1 LSRDAPEGSPS
12 GAPSGQPWGIS
23 LKFIA
28 LVSAAVAAFMLTA
41 FVVTRTMLE
50 DYAMRAADETADL
63 ILDQTDKRL
72 VAFFG
77 ELEAL
82 ARSLAGTRPVQEVD
96 VAAMRDLFIQAVL
109 ARSSY
114 LRAVYLGTEGGAM
127 HEWGVGAEFVDYTP
141 SFAAGYDPRVRPWYQ
156 AARDKGGFTVSAPYR
171 YASVDDVGITCAL
184 PVSAPGG
191 GRLGVLGL
199 DILLSSL
206 GGVLDG
212 LQIPRGGKA
221 VILGAKGEVIASQ
234 FESDRPSG
242 QVLRR
247 FEAGDALSRPQ
258 GGFSGVMDGQ
268 AAHYAYRRVDSLGW
282 IVVVAMPL
290 APIAQS
296 VRVLVDALVLVEL
309 LSMAALVL
317 ALAAISGRLIVS
329 PLRHMVAVIA
339 KVRAGRRGLRVAVDS
354 GDEFGLLGDEFN
366 RLLDEVEEYSAHLED
381 KVRARSDE
389 NARLQREN
397 TRLRLAEER
406 RRIYRDLH
414 DTIGAKLTNVFF
426 SASVAADLA
435 KDGPERLRESIQAA
449 ADNCL
454 AAVDSLKRVVLGMR
468 EDDARDASFCLIAS
482 AGLRRRLTAGGLAF
496 DCAIDDKRAI
506 DALPAGLLDEA
517 EKLLDELATNALRHS
532 GAASARLRL
541 ALRSGCLAMS
551 FSDDGRGF
559 DPAAAREGAGLGNI
573 RYRVAALGGELRL
586 KAAPGQGASYR
597 IRLPLRSPGAAPEP
611 AQEPA
616 PEPAQEPAQEPEA
629 EAVPGREPGL
639 EPEAAS

>member
-1 LSRDAPEGSPS
+1 MSRDAPEARGPEALGPQ
-12 GAPSGQPWGIS
+12 GAPWGIS
-23 LKFIA
+23 LRFIA

-50 DYAMRAADETADL
+50 GYALRAADETAGL

-96 VAAMRDLFIQAVL
+96 VPAMRDLFIQAVL

-114 LRAVYLGTEGGAM
+114 LRAVYLGTEEGAM
-127 HEWGVGAEFVDYTP
+127 HEWGVGAEFVDYAP
-141 SFAAGYDPRVRPWYQ
+141 SFAPGYDPRVRPWYR
-156 AARDKGGFTVSAPYR
+156 AARDRGGFTVSAPYR

-184 PVSAPGG
+184 PVGAPGG
-191 GRLGVLGL
+191 ERIGVLGL

-206 GGVLDG
+206 GGVLEG

-221 VILGAKGEVIASQ
+221 VVLGAKGEVIANQ
-234 FESDRPSG
+234 FEADRPSG
-242 QVLRR
+242 QALRR
-247 FEAGDALSRPQ
+247 FEAGDALSLPQ
-258 GGFSGVMDGQ
+258 GGFAGVMDGQ

-290 APIAQS
+290 APITES

-339 KVRAGRRGLRVAVDS
+339 KVRSGERGLRVAVDS

-435 KDGPERLRESIQAA
+435 KDGPERLRESIKAA
-449 ADNCL
+449 EDNCL
-454 AAVDSLKRVVLGMR
+454 AAIDSLRRVVLGMR
-468 EDDARDASFCLIAS
+468 EDDERDASFCLIAS
-482 AGLRRRLTAGGLAF
+482 AGLRRRLEAGGMAL
-496 DCAIDDKRAI
+496 DCAVEDKRAI

-541 ALRSGCLAMS
+541 ALRSGHLSMT

-559 DPAAAREGAGLGNI
+559 DPAAAREGSGLGNI
-573 RYRVAALGGELRL
+573 RYRVRALGGTLVL
-586 KAAPGQGASYR
+586 KAAPGAGASYR
-597 IRLPLRSPGAAPEP
+597 IRLPVRAPESIP
-611 AQEPA
+611 ESA
-616 PEPAQEPAQEPEA
+616 P
-629 EAVPGREPGL
+629 
-639 EPEAAS
+639 

>member
-1 LSRDAPEGSPS
+1 LSRPAPPEFAS
-12 GAPSGQPWGIS
+12 GRQPWGIS
-23 LKFIA
+23 LRFIA
-28 LVSAAVAAFMLTA
+28 LVSAAVAVFMITA
-41 FVVTRTMLE
+41 FVVTRSMLE
-50 DYAMRAADETADL
+50 GYALRAADETTDI

-82 ARSLAGTRPVQEVD
+82 ARSLAGTRIVQEVD
-96 VAAMRDLFIQAVL
+96 VPAMRDLFIQSVL

-114 LRAVYLGTEGGAM
+114 LRAVYLGTVEGGM

-141 SFAAGYDPRVRPWYQ
+141 SFPPDYDPRVRPWYQ
-156 AARDKGGFTVSAPYR
+156 AARAKDGFTVSTPYR
-171 YASVDDVGITCAL
+171 YASVDDIGITCAL
-184 PVSAPGG
+184 PVAGPD
-191 GRLGVLGL
+191 GRKLGVLGL

-206 GGVLDG
+206 GGVLAG
-212 LQIPRGGKA
+212 LEIPRGGKA

-247 FEAGDALSRPQ
+247 FEAGDALSRPH
-258 GGFSGVMDGQ
+258 GAFSGVMDGQ
-268 AAHYAYRRVDSLGW
+268 AARYAYRRVDSLGW

-290 APIAQS
+290 APITES
-296 VRVLVDALVLVEL
+296 VRVLVDALVIVEL

-317 ALAAISGRLIVS
+317 VLALISGRLIVS

-339 KVRAGRRGLRVAVDS
+339 KVRSGQRGLRVAVDS

-366 RLLDEVEEYSAHLED
+366 RLLDEVEEYSSHLED

-435 KDGPERLRESIQAA
+435 KDGPERLRESLKAA
-449 ADNCL
+449 EDNCL
-454 AAVDSLKRVVLGMR
+454 AAIDSLKRVVLGMR
-468 EDDARDASFCLIAS
+468 EDDERDASFCLIAS
-482 AGLRRRLTAGGLAF
+482 AGLRGRLAAGGIAL

-506 DALPAGLLDEA
+506 DALPASLLDEA
-517 EKLLDELATNALRHS
+517 EKLLDELAPNALRHS

-541 ALRSGCLAMS
+541 ALRSGHLSMT

-559 DPAAAREGAGLGNI
+559 DPATVREGSGLGNI
-573 RYRVAALGGELRL
+573 RYRVRALGGTLVL
-586 KAAPGQGASYR
+586 KAAPGAGASYR
-597 IRLPLRSPGAAPEP
+597 IRLPVRS
-611 AQEPA
+611 
-616 PEPAQEPAQEPEA
+616 
-629 EAVPGREPGL
+629 
-639 EPEAAS
+639 PEAAS